1 MNNSGFPDD
10 REKPFDKRT
19 FELSVK
25 YRLTDKHSFYLMVPL
40 YVDYS
45 SKKQNT
51 IRPIISFPVCIA
63 SGERNSDIIIPY
75 LIGKAST
82 YSGVWVL
89 AIYIQKEI
97 LNILQSGMEING
109 LTIFS
114 EEKV

>member
-1 MNNSGFPDD
+1 MWIAA
-10 REKPFDKRT
+10 
-19 FELSVK
+19 VK
-25 YRLTDKHSFYLMVPL
+25 NG
-40 YVDYS
+40 
-45 SKKQNT
+45 NT
-51 IRPIISFPVCIA
+51 IRLIISFPVCIA
-63 SGERNSDIIIPY
+63 SGERNLDIIIPY